1 MSAGPPPCQRT
12 LLSSVGAALGHVT
25 CMCASPACPLWCH
38 PRAARASALPP
49 GPEPG
54 AEPAADDTQGLHPHC
69 SHARRDLTDTRFPV
83 CAVEAVLTAGDQGSV
98 EGWQKGSPPRGH
110 PCDLCQWSPRR
121 LQGEEGSAGPLSCP
135 WTVLPGTK
143 GVSAWG
149 QPVTAGPGDLAEA
162 AAQAQPAPCSPSS
175 TEKALGSVA
184 NSLTVASSLCGLSF
198 PVSLYLEPRTF

>member
-1 MSAGPPPCQRT
+1 M
-12 LLSSVGAALGHVT
+12 
-25 CMCASPACPLWCH
+25 
-38 PRAARASALPP
+38 
-49 GPEPG
+49 
-54 AEPAADDTQGLHPHC
+54 
-69 SHARRDLTDTRFPV
+69 
-83 CAVEAVLTAGDQGSV
+83 EAVLTAGDQGSV

-184 NSLTVASSLCGLSF
+184 NSLATASSLCGLSF

>member
-1 MSAGPPPCQRT
+1 MAEGVAAAGSPLRPLPVEPMSAARGRGQR
-12 LLSSVGAALGHVT
+12 
-25 CMCASPACPLWCH
+25 
-38 PRAARASALPP
+38 RA
-49 GPEPG
+49 
-54 AEPAADDTQGLHPHC
+54 
-69 SHARRDLTDTRFPV
+69 
-83 CAVEAVLTAGDQGSV
+83 
-98 EGWQKGSPPRGH
+98 
-110 PCDLCQWSPRR
+110 
-121 LQGEEGSAGPLSCP
+121 LSCP

-149 QPVTAGPGDLAEA
+149 QPVTACPGDLAEA

>member
-1 MSAGPPPCQRT
+1 MEVLWNMIKYSISLMKCSLTSFTLNLMT
-12 LLSSVGAALGHVT
+12 LLWKHDFLWLLNLLVHSFNRHLFRVYYVPNTADCLPSYIFRCGVWVGIDGSKFFSVGQKLGVFFK
-25 CMCASPACPLWCH
+25 W
-38 PRAARASALPP
+38 AR
-49 GPEPG
+49 
-54 AEPAADDTQGLHPHC
+54 Q
-69 SHARRDLTDTRFPV
+69 R
-83 CAVEAVLTAGDQGSV
+83 
-98 EGWQKGSPPRGH
+98 GSPPRGH

-149 QPVTAGPGDLAEA
+149 QPVTACPGDLAEA